1 MHFGYGSS
9 CERFPQKNHGGYYT
23 GKNRKSQVK
32 GKPWDMSGY
41 RDPVL
46 LSLWDS
52 VRCMEPIDNRYAEIA
67 KRVYVLECVA
77 DTTDFFVMP

>member
-1 MHFGYGSS
+1 
-9 CERFPQKNHGGYYT
+9 
-23 GKNRKSQVK
+23 
-32 GKPWDMSGY
+32 MSGY